1 MATCSKSIVP
11 ETASQPVVA
20 TNPDESSSSSE
31 NAECGFISDDATSQS
46 DEEDLFADVFTS
58 QDNYLKLS
66 DILQNSTQNAAIS
79 TKTQDSATEVVSI
92 SLDDIK
98 NGSAV
103 KEEED
108 IFADCFVEEVL
119 FDNFWKIMECYA
131 KDLKIDHLKTGNIFL
146 TLARLRR
153 ASF

>member
-11 ETASQPVVA
+11 ETVSQPVVA
-20 TNPDESSSSSE
+20 TNPDESSSSSDNDE

-46 DEEDLFADVFTS
+46 DEEDLFADVFNS
-58 QDNYLKLS
+58 QENHLILS

-98 NGSAV
+98 NGSAI

-108 IFADCFVEEVL
+108 IFADCFEVEVL
-119 FDNFWKIMECYA
+119 FD
-131 KDLKIDHLKTGNIFL
+131 
-146 TLARLRR
+146 
-153 ASF
+153 

>member
-31 NAECGFISDDATSQS
+31 NGFISDDATSQS
-46 DEEDLFADVFTS
+46 DEEDLFADVFNS

-66 DILQNSTQNAAIS
+66 DILQNSTQNAPIS

-98 NGSAV
+98 NGSAI

-108 IFADCFVEEVL
+108 IFADCFEEEVL
-119 FDNFWKIMECYA
+119 FDNFCKIMECYA
-131 KDLKIDHLKTGNIFL
+131 KDLKIYHLNTGNISIPTFL
-146 TLARLRR
+146 K
-153 ASF
+153 F